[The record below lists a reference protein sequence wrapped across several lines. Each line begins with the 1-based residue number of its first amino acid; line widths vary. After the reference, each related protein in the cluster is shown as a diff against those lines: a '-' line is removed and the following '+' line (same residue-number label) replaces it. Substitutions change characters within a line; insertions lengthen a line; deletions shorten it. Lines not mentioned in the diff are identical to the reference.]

1 MPAKKPATRSRQSTS
16 GRKKAGAARARRAP
30 GGTATGCT
38 YEQKWSPLTSTR
50 GYVQVWVKESQYEK
64 VAKHLLKKT
73 KDTYARMLL
82 RQKLAPLGVDWKCT
96 GTCEGGWCEEH
107 VIGENTFVCECGYFV

>member
-1 MPAKKPATRSRQSTS
+1 MAARKSATRSQSAAR
-16 GRKKAGAARARRAP
+16 GRTKQARARRPP
-30 GGTATGCT
+30 GGAATGCT
-38 YEQKWSPLTSTR
+38 YTQQWSPLTNTR
-50 GYVQVWVKESQYEK
+50 GYVQVWVREAQYEK
-64 VAKHLLKKT
+64 IAKHLLKKT
-73 KDTYARMLL
+73 KDTYARTLL